1 MSIPYTPPEEWEV
14 VWMQGTSLIS
24 RMLVKARSKQS
35 AIDKSRDI
43 MYRRGYQPNYLQV
56 YATKRKPLEVKS
68 TQVDA
73 QGDMWYDKL

>member
-1 MSIPYTPPEEWEV
+1 MSGE
-14 VWMQGTSLIS
+14 SLIS
-24 RMLVKARSKQS
+24 RMLVKTRSKQS
-35 AIDKSRDI
+35 AIDKARDI

-56 YATKRKPLEVKS
+56 YAVKRKPLEVKS